1 MSIVFKPTIP
11 AVFSGSK
18 APPKKDVVLRRRQL
32 YTKQELQ
39 RLVTLRVHGF
49 SFIQIAKLIKRGQ
62 GGVAAAINHHNLHS
76 EIRLKRKE
84 LLDSIMEVSE

>member
-1 MSIVFKPTIP
+1 VSIVFKPKISE
-11 AVFSGSK
+11 VFSGSK
-18 APPKKDVVLRRRQL
+18 PPPKKDVVERRKHL

-49 SFIQIAKLIKRGQ
+49 SFIQISKLIHRGQ

-76 EIRLKRKE
+76 EIRTKRKE
-84 LLDSIMEVSE
+84 LLEGIMT